1 MLSCWRALAVSLLHI
16 LAAPVVAQSTVERPD
31 RHGPATEVRVGV
43 IVLDIHEV
51 DSAQQRISANV
62 GFMARWHD
70 PRLAHDGPD
79 SKLMRLDEIWSPNF
93 QVLNRQSIIQTMP
106 HVVDVMPDGEVVYRQ
121 RIWGGFSQRFDL
133 REFPFDRQTLRIPL
147 VSASYS
153 SDQVVL
159 IDDDDAPS
167 GVRQPLSL
175 PDWRVLGWSLN
186 SIDLRLS
193 EHLAARSTLMVTVDV
208 ARFHGYYIFKIFLPL
223 LLIVIMAGIAFWI
236 DPSETGPRISVA
248 VTSMLTLIAYRFMIG
263 HLLPVVSYLTTM
275 DVFILGAT
283 TLVFLTLIQAVTTSF
298 LAKSGRAPLAMRL
311 DKVARLA
318 FAAAVLALFGLL
330 VLA

>member
-1 MLSCWRALAVSLLHI
+1 M
-16 LAAPVVAQSTVERPD
+16 
-31 RHGPATEVRVGV
+31 

-51 DSAQQRISANV
+51 NSAEQRITANV

-79 SKLMRLDEIWSPNF
+79 SKRMRLDEIWSPDF

-106 HVVDVMPDGEVVYRQ
+106 RVAEVMPDGEVIYRQ

-133 REFPFDRQTLRIPL
+133 RAFPFDRQTLRIPL

-153 SDQVVL
+153 ADEVVL
-159 IDDDDAPS
+159 IDDVDAPS
-167 GVRQPLSL
+167 GVREPLSL
-175 PDWRVLGWSLN
+175 PDWRVLGWSLD
-186 SIDLRLS
+186 SVDLHLS

-208 ARFHGYYIFKIFLPL
+208 ARYHGYYIFKIFLPL
-223 LLIVIMAGIAFWI
+223 LLIVMMAGIAFWI
-236 DPSETGPRISVA
+236 APSETGPRISVA

-283 TLVFLTLIQAVTTSF
+283 TLVFLTLIQAVATNI
-298 LAKSGRAPLAMRL
+298 LAKSGRESLAIRL
-311 DKVARLA
+311 DKVARLI
-318 FAAAVLALFGLL
+318 FAMALLALFGWLL
-330 VLA
+330 MA